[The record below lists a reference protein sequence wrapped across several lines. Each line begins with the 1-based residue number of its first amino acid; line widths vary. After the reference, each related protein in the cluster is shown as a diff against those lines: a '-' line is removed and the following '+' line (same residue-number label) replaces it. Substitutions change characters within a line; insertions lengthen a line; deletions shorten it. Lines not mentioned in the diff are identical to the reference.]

1 MSAWSDLVS
10 KIFKEN
16 KDKKQ
21 GYKLKDAMMD
31 AKKVYK
37 SEKGKATGKEQ
48 EQQETKPKA
57 KAKTKKRKGKK
68 SRKSRK
74 SRKSSK

>member
-48 EQQETKPKA
+48 EQQESKP